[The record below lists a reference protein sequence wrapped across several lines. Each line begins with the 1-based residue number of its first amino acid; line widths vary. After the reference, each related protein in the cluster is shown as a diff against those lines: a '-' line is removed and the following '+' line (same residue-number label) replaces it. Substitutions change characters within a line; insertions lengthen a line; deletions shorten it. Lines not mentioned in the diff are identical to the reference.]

1 MDYYQDFHDSFSI
14 CACSGEA
21 RSVKCVFTFLSL
33 LDSLQSRF
41 VQLVPRHLASWLG
54 RRAPPKTDRMQAL
67 SCDPE
72 FKMEVLLTDLHTYL

>member
-54 RRAPPKTDRMQAL
+54 RRVPPKTDRMQA
-67 SCDPE
+67 
-72 FKMEVLLTDLHTYL
+72 